1 MAEFIKAYKKLEVA
15 EGGYV
20 NNPNDKGGET
30 YKGIA
35 RKYNPDWVGW
45 SVVDDIKKHHP
56 TTFKGILKA
65 TPQLEKYVQELYKI
79 KYWNVLNLDNF
90 KSQSIAEELFDT
102 CVNCGRAN
110 AIKIVKKLVG
120 KNNDCNTDSDYINF
134 VSRLG

>member
-110 AIKIVKKLVG
+110 AIKIVKNLVG
-120 KNNDCNTDSDYINF
+120 KNYDCNTDSDYINF